1 MKSAHIQAQ
10 LLAAGRA
17 AETPVAIL
25 ENGTRPE
32 QRVITGTLAQLAELI
47 EQHQVQSP
55 ALLVIGEVV
64 ALQRKLAWYGKQPTA
79 AVFAQPLATLA

>member
-1 MKSAHIQAQ
+1 MGLMKSAHIQAQ
-10 LLAAGRA
+10 LLQAGRA
-17 AETPVAIL
+17 PDTPVAIL

-32 QRVITGTLAQLAELI
+32 QRVFTGTLGQLAALI

-64 ALQRKLAWYGKQPTA
+64 ALQKKLAWYG
-79 AVFAQPLATLA
+79 AQTPRAQITPLN